1 MSHDLIAAGHPP
13 LRFELVNYL
22 NAMPPHW
29 NTRAATERH
38 GTGFTAKLWTV
49 SQLVSAQAA
58 VDVLNYRAKQTEA
71 PSRKQ
76 TPWPEF
82 AEYDCFACHHNLAQP
97 SWRQRQRKPRTPIRP
112 SSSSSAFACAR
123 QMRGS
128 RRSARHSQCAG
139 APRKTSAGAMTAAG
153 ITDSRLRVV
162 RGTSH
167 LAPYQTPGPVTAAIL
182 GHLGVP
188 EKLR

>member
-1 MSHDLIAAGHPP
+1 MAALGQVLTLARTCAGCHVGAPPDPGQGIPAREVSHDLIAAGHPP

-82 AEYDCFACHHNLAQP
+82 AEYDCFACHHNLGQP
-97 SWRQRQRKPRTPIRP
+97 SWRQRQERRLRPGALPWGTWYFPLIPLLDSRP
-112 SSSSSAFACAR
+112 SGD
-123 QMRGS
+123 RGPDPS
-128 RRSARHSQCAG
+128 G
-139 APRKTSAGAMTAAG
+139 
-153 ITDSRLRVV
+153 L
-162 RGTSH
+162 
-167 LAPYQTPGPVTAAIL
+167 
-182 GHLGVP
+182 
-188 EKLR
+188 